1 MKNNNLTISDVA
13 KQVGV
18 SKTTISRYLNG
29 KYEYMSAELR
39 ERIAEVINELNYRP
53 SNIARSLKSKKSQFI
68 GVIYADISNPVS
80 AIISKGIN
88 DCCKEYGYHVLT
100 ANTDND
106 PDKEK
111 EYILSMI
118 DARVEG
124 LIVLPVGPNA
134 ELMSEIAERHVPIV
148 LVDRPTFPTRF
159 DTVKT
164 NDFAITIETIK
175 YLAEQGF
182 ERVGFFSPPI
192 DSVGTR
198 ILRQQAYRKACADIL
213 KIQPQEYVV
222 NDIGNNDSAEV
233 VVRKF
238 MAENPDRSKAIFT
251 SSGVTMLSVIK
262 AIYKLKL
269 RIPEDIG
276 ICGFD
281 DWPWAELVGPG
292 ITAISQPSY
301 DVGVEAV
308 KRMMFRLHKNRTALP
323 KLIELENHLVVR
335 GSTQRNK

>member
-175 YLAEQGF
+175 HLAEQGF

>member
-29 KYEYMSAELR
+29 KYEYMSVELR
-39 ERIAEVINELNYRP
+39 SRIAGVIDDLNYRP
-53 SNIARSLKSKKSQFI
+53 SNIARSLKSQKSQLI

-88 DCCKEYGYHVLT
+88 DCCKKYGYHVLT

-106 PDKEK
+106 SEKEK

-124 LIVLPVGPNA
+124 LIILPVGSNT
-134 ELMSEIAERHVPIV
+134 ELMSEISQKHVPIV

-164 NDFAITIETIK
+164 NDFAITVETIR
-175 YLAEQGF
+175 YLSGQGF
-182 ERVGFFSPPI
+182 ERIGFFSPPI

-198 ILRQQAYRKACADIL
+198 ILRQQAYRKACGDIL
-213 KIQPQEYVV
+213 KIQPQEFVV
-222 NDIGNNDSAEV
+222 DDCGDNAAAEIKV
-233 VVRKF
+233 QEF
-238 MAENPDRSKAIFT
+238 MNENSGRRKAIFT

-269 RIPEDIG
+269 QIPEDVG

-301 DVGVEAV
+301 NVGMEAV
-308 KRMMFRLHKNRTALP
+308 ERMMFRLDKNRNAPP
-323 KLIELENHLVVR
+323 KLIELENRLVIR
-335 GSTQRNK
+335 GSTQWNK